1 MDFYTCKNDKCFKCL
16 FLNPLNQDLLTLMIK
31 ESTDLDFKN
40 IVYLNIEKNVN
51 MYVRRKYL
59 DLYLDSNQAI
69 VVLRLMDLIENML
82 GLGILLL
89 CAIVILITH

>member
-69 VVLRLMDLIENML
+69 VGIEINGFNRKYVRPRNTSFM
-82 GLGILLL
+82 
-89 CAIVILITH
+89 